1 MDYKLGVHISVNTM
15 RAYYFIIRYD
25 EDGTTWLTWLGEAPP
40 GHPHGKETPD
50 EIQDRQG
57 RRNHHAAAPLRR

>member
-57 RRNHHAAAPLRR
+57 RRNHHAAAVV